1 MRLHPSVL
9 PSRALMAA
17 CVAFFALAPMAPLAL
32 ARDPLARRNRHV
44 ILVSTDG
51 LRAEEVFSGAD
62 DLLLS
67 KAYGGISDTNA
78 ARAAYWRP
86 SPAERRAILLP
97 FLWGTVATHGQVW
110 GNRDL
115 NSPVR
120 VANNRHFS
128 YPGYN
133 EFLTGIPDP
142 AIDSNDKKLNA
153 NTNVLEWLHLQPG
166 FKGRVAA
173 VCNWDVLPW
182 ILNAPRAQFPVW
194 SGFDTPPGTV
204 PLAISPAH
212 ADLVQH
218 GRTVW
223 PGVLL
228 DTFVSHAALV
238 TLQRDQPRALYVSLG
253 ETDDWAHEGAY
264 DRYLRAAHEFDRC
277 LSRLWLA
284 CQSLPALK
292 DNTTLVVTTDHGRGP
307 GPVAWKNHGAEIAAS
322 ASMWVAILGPDTPPL
337 GERSNTPLALQ
348 AQVAATVAAAVG
360 HDFNAFSPRSAPPL
374 PGVFKP

>member
-1 MRLHPSVL
+1 MMRPPVSRLAWPALLLALVCAASALHPA
-9 PSRALMAA
+9 RAGDAA
-17 CVAFFALAPMAPLAL
+17 
-32 ARDPLARRNRHV
+32 ARLGRHV

-51 LRAEEVFSGAD
+51 LRPQEVFNGAD
-62 DLLLS
+62 ELLLT

-86 SPAERRAILLP
+86 TPEERRAVLLP
-97 FLWGTVATHGQVW
+97 FLWGTVAAKGQVW
-110 GNRDL
+110 GNRERG
-115 NSPVR
+115 SAVR
-120 VANNRHFS
+120 VANNRNFS

-142 AIDSNDKKLNA
+142 SIDSNDKKLNA
-153 NTNVLEWLHLQPG
+153 NTNVFEWLSLQPG
-166 FKGRVAA
+166 FSRRVVA
-173 VCNWDVLPW
+173 VVNWDVLPW
-182 ILNAPRAQFPVW
+182 ILNAPRARFPVW
-194 SGFDTPPGTV
+194 SGFDCPAGTV
-204 PLAISPAH
+204 PLTVSDAH
-212 ADLVQH
+212 ADIVEH

-238 TLQRDQPRALYVSLG
+238 SLRRDQPRAMYVSLG

-264 DRYLRAAHEFDRC
+264 ERYLRAAREFDRC
-277 LSRLWLA
+277 LARLWQA
-284 CQSLPALK
+284 CQALPELR

-307 GPVAWKNHGAEIAAS
+307 GPVAWKNHGAEIADS
-322 ASMWVAILGPDTPPL
+322 AYMWMAILGPDTPAL

-360 HDFNAFSPRSAPPL
+360 RDFNAFSPRSAPPF
-374 PGVFKP
+374 PGVFHP